1 MISFITGLIVGVLG
15 ALVGFHVG
23 WANGWRKAAR
33 HAARLERGFNQRK
46 SNEGAW
52 PGPTQAQG
60 RDW

>member
-1 MISFITGLIVGVLG
+1 MIWFITGLIIGAFG

-23 WANGWRKAAR
+23 WTKGWRKASR
-33 HAARLERGFNQRK
+33 HAAQLERGFNQRK

-52 PGPTQAQG
+52 PGPTQG